1 MANIEFCIPLYDGSF
16 SYAVRNTG
24 DAWPDLATMTG
35 GVIHPQRT
43 FSFPICDEVRI
54 NFNATTDQLVKLAYI
69 SGLSLDGLNFEVL
82 AGPGLSSK
90 LNDPQSFETIVRP
103 KSRQLLEWSPVSTSE
118 VEVIIT
124 GVNQRVLDIEQII
137 FCAESFQPARNFD
150 GNQPARIGSIYNDL
164 ISRASGRRKIN
175 SKLRRFRFP
184 FLTLSESEIDQLDF
198 TITEKLN
205 GGFCLVRL
213 DPTNTTGKYNFLA
226 SIVLD
231 NGESTQYSGSNEQTI
246 VNALEAYEQ

>member
-1 MANIEFCIPLYDGSF
+1 MANIEFCIPVYDGSF

-35 GVIHPQRT
+35 GVVHPQRT

-82 AGPGLSSK
+82 AGSGLTSQ
-90 LNDPQSFETIVRP
+90 LNVSQSVETIVRP
-103 KSRQLLEWSPVSTSE
+103 KSRQLLEWSPVNTGE
-118 VEVIIT
+118 VEIIIT

-137 FCAESFQPARNFD
+137 FCTESFQPVRNFIGD
-150 GNQPARIGSIYNDL
+150 QPARIGSIYNDL
-164 ISRASGRRKIN
+164 ISRTSGRRKLN

-184 FLTLSESEIDQLDF
+184 LISLTESEIDVLDH

-205 GGFCLVRL
+205 GGFCLIRL
-213 DPTNTTGKYNFLA
+213 DPTNTSGKYNFLA
-226 SIVLD
+226 SIALD
-231 NGESTQYSGSNEQTI
+231 NGEATQYSGTDEQTI